1 MAVGKL
7 KNYYFKRRQGHYDF
21 KIHMMTTTSV
31 KKNTTL
37 AIFLYTNSKFRYF
50 FLGVAKFLFTA
61 LISVL

>member
-7 KNYYFKRRQGHYDF
+7 KKYYFKRSQGHYDF

-31 KKNTTL
+31 KKITSF
-37 AIFLYTNSKFRYF
+37 AIFLYANSKFRF
-50 FLGVAKFLFTA
+50 FFYELQSFKA